1 MFKKFLLISIF
12 LSFLVNFS
20 HAEKI
25 NNIVVDGNKRLSKES
40 IIVFGNIIINND
52 YNDQNLNIILKD
64 LYSTNFFKDITLSIK
79 NSVLYIK
86 VVENPIIEDLKIN
99 GISNKKLEET
109 LLDLVQLKNRK
120 SYIESTFTNDLTLI
134 KNVVKSNGYYF
145 AKVKTSIIK
154 NKEKNSIKLIYDI
167 DLGEKAKIS
176 EISFI
181 GDKKIKDRKLL
192 NVITSEETRFWK
204 FLSNRSYVDNK
215 RINLDKRLLTGYYK
229 NNGFYNVKVEES
241 FVEFKNNGSFKL
253 IFNIESGEK
262 FNFNKF
268 YLSLPDDFD
277 PKYFQSINKLLS
289 KYENQLY
296 SLEKINKI
304 LNEIDKIA
312 LSKKYEFIDANITE
326 NIIVGNKLDIKID
339 LVETEKFYV
348 ERINVFGN
356 SFTLEEV
363 IRNSFIVDEG
373 DPYNEILFNKS
384 VNNIKSKNIFS
395 SVESKI
401 SDGSKPGLKVI
412 DLTVVEKPTG
422 EISLGAGFGTGGGT
436 IGGGIKENN
445 FLGKNIKLDTNLTLS
460 ENSVRGIFVYS
471 KPNFNNT
478 DNTLYTSLRSTTTDN
493 LSNQGYETT
502 NLGFSLA
509 TSFEQ
514 YENLYFK
521 PEISAES
528 EDLKTNST
536 ASSNLKKQ
544 EGSYLDLYF
553 NHSLTYDLRNR
564 SYKTT
569 DGSKKLFYQEIPLS
583 SETAEFINAFEYVK
597 YQSLPSEMVGRLAF
611 MGKSA
616 HTLSSKDVRIS
627 KRLYIHQ
634 SNLRGF
640 EKGKVGPFENND
652 YVGGNYISAV
662 NLSTTLPQVLPSFQ
676 NTDISLFLDAANIWG
691 IDYDASL
698 DDKSKIRSSMGVAVD
713 LLTPIGPLNF
723 SLAQPITKSSS
734 DKTETFRFNLGTT
747 F

>member
-1 MFKKFLLISIF
+1 MFKKILLISIF
-12 LSFLVNFS
+12 LSFLINLA

-25 NNIVVDGNKRLSKES
+25 NSVIVDGNKRLSKES
-40 IIVFGNIIINND
+40 IIVFGNIIVNND
-52 YNDQNLNIILKD
+52 YNDQSLNIILKD
-64 LYSTNFFKDITLSIK
+64 LYSTNFFQDINLSIK
-79 NSVLYIK
+79 NNVLYIK

-120 SYIESTFTNDLTLI
+120 SYIESTFTKDLTLI

-167 DLGEKAKIS
+167 DLGKKAKIS

-181 GDKKIKDRKLL
+181 GDKKIKDRKLS
-192 NVITSEETRFWK
+192 NVITSEEARFWK

-229 NNGFYNVKVEES
+229 NNGFYNVIVEES
-241 FVEFKNNGSFKL
+241 FVEFKDNGSFKL
-253 IFNIESGEK
+253 IFNIESGKK

-277 PKYFQSINKLLS
+277 PKYFKSINKLLS

-296 SLEKINKI
+296 SLDKVNKI

-326 NIIVGNKLDIKID
+326 NIIDGNKLDIKID
-339 LVETEKFYV
+339 LVETDKFYV
-348 ERINVFGN
+348 EKINILGN

-384 VNNIKSKNIFS
+384 VNKIKSKNIFS

-401 SDGSKPGLKVI
+401 SDGSKSGLKVI

-460 ENSVRGIFVYS
+460 ENSLRGVFIYS
-471 KPNFNNT
+471 KPNFGNT

-493 LSNQGYETT
+493 LTNQGYETT

-514 YENLYFK
+514 YENLFYK
-521 PEISAES
+521 PEISAAS

-536 ASSNLKKQ
+536 ATSNLKKQ
-544 EGSYLDLYF
+544 EGSYLDLYY
-553 NHSLTYDLRNR
+553 NHSFIYDLRNR
-564 SYKTT
+564 SYKAT
-569 DGSKKLFYQEIPLS
+569 DGYKTIFYQEIPLS

-597 YQSLPSEMVGRLAF
+597 YQSLPSEMVGRIAF

-627 KRLYIHQ
+627 KRLYVSQ
-634 SNLRGF
+634 NNLRGF
-640 EKGKVGPFENND
+640 EKGKVGPFKNNN

-676 NTDISLFLDAANIWG
+676 NTDVSLFLDAANIWG
-691 IDYDASL
+691 VDYDASL

-713 LLTPIGPLNF
+713 
-723 SLAQPITKSSS
+723 
-734 DKTETFRFNLGTT
+734 FRKRRHRHAKKKQWQRV
-747 F
+747 

>member
-1 MFKKFLLISIF
+1 MFKKILLISIF
-12 LSFLVNFS
+12 LSFLINLA

-25 NNIVVDGNKRLSKES
+25 NSVIVDGNKRLSKES

-192 NVITSEETRFWK
+192 NVITSEETKFWK

-229 NNGFYNVKVEES
+229 NNGFYNVIVEES

-277 PKYFQSINKLLS
+277 PKYFQSLNKLLS

-412 DLTVVEKPTG
+412 DLSVVEKPTG

-460 ENSVRGIFVYS
+460 ENSVKGIFVYT

-521 PEISAES
+521 PEISAAS

-597 YQSLPSEMVGRLAF
+597 YQSLPSEMVGRLSF

-616 HTLSSKDVRIS
+616 HTLSSNDVRIS
-627 KRLYIHQ
+627 KRLYINQ
-634 SNLRGF
+634 NNLRGF
-640 EKGKVGPFENND
+640 EKGKVGPYENND

-676 NTDISLFLDAANIWG
+676 NTDVSLFLDAANIWG
-691 IDYDASL
+691 VDYDASL

-734 DKTETFRFNLGTT
+734 DKTESFRFNLGTT

>member
-1 MFKKFLLISIF
+1 MFKKILLVSIF
-12 LSFLVNFS
+12 LSFLINLA

-25 NNIVVDGNKRLSKES
+25 NSVIVDGNKRLSKES
-40 IIVFGNIIINND
+40 IIVFGNIIVNND
-52 YNDQNLNIILKD
+52 YNDQSLNIILKD
-64 LYSTNFFKDITLSIK
+64 LYSTNFFQDINLSIK
-79 NSVLYIK
+79 NNVLYIK

-120 SYIESTFTNDLTLI
+120 SYIESTFTKDLTLI

-167 DLGEKAKIS
+167 DLGKKAKIS

-181 GDKKIKDRKLL
+181 GDKKIKDRKLS
-192 NVITSEETRFWK
+192 NVITSEEARFWK

-229 NNGFYNVKVEES
+229 NNGFYNVIVEES
-241 FVEFKNNGSFKL
+241 FVEFKDNGSFKL
-253 IFNIESGEK
+253 IFNIESGKK

-277 PKYFQSINKLLS
+277 PKYFKSINKLLS

-296 SLEKINKI
+296 SLDKVNKI

-326 NIIVGNKLDIKID
+326 NIIDGNKLDIKID
-339 LVETEKFYV
+339 LVETDKFYV
-348 ERINVFGN
+348 EKINILGN

-384 VNNIKSKNIFS
+384 VNKIKSKNIFS

-401 SDGSKPGLKVI
+401 SDGSKSGLKVI

-460 ENSVRGIFVYS
+460 ENSLRGVFIYS
-471 KPNFNNT
+471 KPNFGNT

-493 LSNQGYETT
+493 LTNQGYETT

-514 YENLYFK
+514 YENLFYK
-521 PEISAES
+521 PEISAAS

-536 ASSNLKKQ
+536 ATSNLKKQ
-544 EGSYLDLYF
+544 EGSYLDLYY
-553 NHSLTYDLRNR
+553 NHSFIYDLRNR
-564 SYKTT
+564 SYKAT
-569 DGSKKLFYQEIPLS
+569 DGYKTIFYQEIPLS

-627 KRLYIHQ
+627 KRLYVSQ
-634 SNLRGF
+634 NNLRGF
-640 EKGKVGPFENND
+640 EKGKVGPFKNNN

-676 NTDISLFLDAANIWG
+676 NTDVSLFLDAANIWG
-691 IDYDASL
+691 VDYDASL

-723 SLAQPITKSSS
+723 SLAQPLTKNSS
-734 DKTETFRFNLGTT
+734 DKTESFRFNLGTT

>member
-1 MFKKFLLISIF
+1 MFKKILLISIF
-12 LSFLVNFS
+12 LSFLINLA

-25 NNIVVDGNKRLSKES
+25 NSIIVDGNKRLSKES

-52 YNDQNLNIILKD
+52 YNDQNLNIIFKD
-64 LYSTNFFKDITLSIK
+64 LYSTNFFEDINLSVK
-79 NSVLYIK
+79 NNVLYIK

-120 SYIESTFTNDLTLI
+120 SYIESTFTKDLTLI

-167 DLGEKAKIS
+167 DLGKKAKIS

-181 GDKKIKDRKLL
+181 GDKKIKDRKLS
-192 NVITSEETRFWK
+192 NVITSEEARFWK

-229 NNGFYNVKVEES
+229 NNGFYNVIVEES
-241 FVEFKNNGSFKL
+241 FVEFKDNGSFKL
-253 IFNIESGEK
+253 IFNIESGKK

-277 PKYFQSINKLLS
+277 PKYFQSINKLLR

-296 SLEKINKI
+296 SLDKVNKI
-304 LNEIDKIA
+304 INEIDKIA

-326 NIIVGNKLDIKID
+326 NIIDENKLDIKID

-348 ERINVFGN
+348 EKINILGN

-384 VNNIKSKNIFS
+384 INKIKSKNIFS

-412 DLTVVEKPTG
+412 DLSVVEKPTG

-460 ENSVRGIFVYS
+460 ENQVRGIFVYS

-478 DNTLYTSLRSTTTDN
+478 DNTLYTSLKSTTTDN

-514 YENLYFK
+514 YENLFYK
-521 PEISAES
+521 PEISAAS

-536 ASSNLKKQ
+536 ATSNLKKQ
-544 EGSYLDLYF
+544 EGSYLDLYY
-553 NHSLTYDLRNR
+553 NHSFIYDLRNR
-564 SYKTT
+564 SYKAT
-569 DGSKKLFYQEIPLS
+569 DGYKTIFYQEIPLS

-627 KRLYIHQ
+627 KRLYVSQ
-634 SNLRGF
+634 NNLRGF
-640 EKGKVGPFENND
+640 EKGKVGPFKNNN

-676 NTDISLFLDAANIWG
+676 NTDVSLFLDAANIWG
-691 IDYDASL
+691 VDYDASL
-698 DDKSKIRSSMGVAVD
+698 DDKSKIRSSMGIAVD

-723 SLAQPITKSSS
+723 SLAQPLTKNSS
-734 DKTETFRFNLGTT
+734 DKTESFRFNLGTT

>member
-1 MFKKFLLISIF
+1 MFKKILLISIF
-12 LSFLVNFS
+12 LSFLINLA

-25 NNIVVDGNKRLSKES
+25 NSVIVDGNKRLSKES
-40 IIVFGNIIINND
+40 IIVFGNIIINNN
-52 YNDQNLNIILKD
+52 YNDENLNIILKD
-64 LYSTNFFKDITLSIK
+64 LYSTNFFEDINLSIK
-79 NSVLYIK
+79 NNVLYIN
-86 VVENPIIEDLKIN
+86 VVENPIIEELKIN

-120 SYIESTFTNDLTLI
+120 SYIESTFKKDLTLI
-134 KNVVKSNGYYF
+134 KNVVKSSGYYF

-192 NVITSEETRFWK
+192 NIIASEETRFWK
-204 FLSNRSYVDNK
+204 FLSNRSYVDK
-215 RINLDKRLLTGYYK
+215 TRINLDKRLLTGYYK
-229 NNGFYNVKVEES
+229 NNGFYNVIVEES

-289 KYENQLY
+289 KYENKLY
-296 SLEKINKI
+296 SLDKVNKI

-326 NIIVGNKLDIKID
+326 NIINGNKLDIKID

-348 ERINVFGN
+348 EKINILGN

-363 IRNSFIVDEG
+363 IRNTFIVDEG

-384 VNNIKSKNIFS
+384 VNKIKSKNIFS

-460 ENSVRGIFVYS
+460 ENSLKGVFSYT

-521 PEISAES
+521 PEISAAS

-569 DGSKKLFYQEIPLS
+569 DGSRTSFYQEIPLS

-597 YQSLPSEMVGRLAF
+597 YQSLPSEMVGRLSF

-616 HTLSSKDVRIS
+616 HTLSSNDVRIS
-627 KRLYIHQ
+627 KRLYINQ
-634 SNLRGF
+634 NNLRGF
-640 EKGKVGPFENND
+640 EKRKVGPYENND

-676 NTDISLFLDAANIWG
+676 NTDVSLFLDAANIWG
-691 IDYDASL
+691 VDYDSSL

-734 DKTETFRFNLGTT
+734 DKTESFRFNLGTT

>member
-1 MFKKFLLISIF
+1 MFKKILLISIF
-12 LSFLVNFS
+12 LSFLINLA

-25 NNIVVDGNKRLSKES
+25 NSVIVDGNKRLSKES
-40 IIVFGNIIINND
+40 IIVFGNIIVNND
-52 YNDQNLNIILKD
+52 YNDQSLNIILKD
-64 LYSTNFFKDITLSIK
+64 LYSTNFFQDINLSIK
-79 NSVLYIK
+79 NNVLYIK

-120 SYIESTFTNDLTLI
+120 SYIESTFTKDLTLI
-134 KNVVKSNGYYF
+134 KNVVKSSGYYF

-167 DLGEKAKIS
+167 DLGKKAKIS

-181 GDKKIKDRKLL
+181 GDKKIKDRKLS
-192 NVITSEETRFWK
+192 NVITSEEARFWK

-229 NNGFYNVKVEES
+229 NNGFYNVIVEES
-241 FVEFKNNGSFKL
+241 FVEFKDNGSFKL
-253 IFNIESGEK
+253 IFNIESGKK

-277 PKYFQSINKLLS
+277 PKYFKSINKLLS

-296 SLEKINKI
+296 SLDKVNKI

-326 NIIVGNKLDIKID
+326 NIIDGNKLDIKID
-339 LVETEKFYV
+339 LVETDKFYV
-348 ERINVFGN
+348 EKINILGN

-384 VNNIKSKNIFS
+384 VNKIKSKNIFS

-401 SDGSKPGLKVI
+401 SDGSKSGLKVI

-445 FLGKNIKLDTNLTLS
+445 FLGKNIKLDTNLTLT
-460 ENSVRGIFVYS
+460 ENSLRGVFIYS
-471 KPNFNNT
+471 KPNFGNT

-493 LSNQGYETT
+493 LTNQGYETT

-514 YENLYFK
+514 YENLFYK
-521 PEISAES
+521 PEISAAS

-536 ASSNLKKQ
+536 ATSNLKKQ
-544 EGSYLDLYF
+544 EGSYLDLYY
-553 NHSLTYDLRNR
+553 NHSFIYDLRNR
-564 SYKTT
+564 SYKAT
-569 DGSKKLFYQEIPLS
+569 DGYKTIFYQEIPLS

-597 YQSLPSEMVGRLAF
+597 YQSLPSEMVGRIAF

-627 KRLYIHQ
+627 KRLYVSQ
-634 SNLRGF
+634 NNLRGF
-640 EKGKVGPFENND
+640 EKGKVGPFKNNN

-676 NTDISLFLDAANIWG
+676 NTDVSLFLDAANIWG
-691 IDYDASL
+691 VDYDASL

-723 SLAQPITKSSS
+723 SLAQPLTKNSS
-734 DKTETFRFNLGTT
+734 DKTESFRFNLGTT